1 MSSHF
6 FRLDTRFVK
15 KRIENGEGRASRR
28 SKTFNCISRLES
40 MILQKRKRNNEP
52 PEINEILEL
61 KASCKRNVGL
71 K

>member
-1 MSSHF
+1 MEKEE
-6 FRLDTRFVK
+6 LV
-15 KRIENGEGRASRR
+15 EGQKPSTVFPDW
-28 SKTFNCISRLES
+28 KS
-40 MILQKRKRNNEP
+40 MMLQKRKRNNEP